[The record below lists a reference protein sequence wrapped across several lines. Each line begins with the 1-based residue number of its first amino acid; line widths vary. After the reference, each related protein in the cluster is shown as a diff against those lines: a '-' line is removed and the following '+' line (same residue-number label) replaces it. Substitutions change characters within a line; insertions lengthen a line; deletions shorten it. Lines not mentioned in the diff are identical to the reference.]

1 MKREL
6 VLSPEYIEFVQTSNK
21 RTQEKLLYTISILE
35 TLNPVPTKF
44 VKKLVGTDFYELRV
58 SVDNE
63 VRVILF
69 AADSDNSDKDI
80 KKCTM
85 TMKAERLT
93 SEELQK
99 LRSTDFCS
107 KPGFVKA
114 GDMLAREV
122 GQEGTKERS
131 EFDAKARA
139 WYYGEVL
146 RERRKE
152 LGLTQKELAD
162 MVGRDRTYI
171 NRIEKGETDLQ
182 LSSFLRISDA
192 LGITLRLE
200 VSLA

>member
-1 MKREL
+1 
-6 VLSPEYIEFVQTSNK
+6 
-21 RTQEKLLYTISILE
+21 
-35 TLNPVPTKF
+35 
-44 VKKLVGTDFYELRV
+44 
-58 SVDNE
+58 
-63 VRVILF
+63 
-69 AADSDNSDKDI
+69 
-80 KKCTM
+80 M

-99 LRSTDFCS
+99 LRSTDFS
-107 KPGFVKA
+107 GKPGFVKA
-114 GDMLAREV
+114 GDILAREV